1 MYEPSEQDM
10 QEAILYLTMEIVS
23 LRHELDKLHKSETET
38 AGLYVEAQNENMI
51 LKKELDEIK
60 QAHATPAVL
69 A

>member
-38 AGLYVEAQNENMI
+38 AGLYFEAQNENMI
-51 LKKELDEIK
+51 LKKELEDIK
-60 QAHATPAVL
+60 RAHATPAVMV
-69 A
+69 